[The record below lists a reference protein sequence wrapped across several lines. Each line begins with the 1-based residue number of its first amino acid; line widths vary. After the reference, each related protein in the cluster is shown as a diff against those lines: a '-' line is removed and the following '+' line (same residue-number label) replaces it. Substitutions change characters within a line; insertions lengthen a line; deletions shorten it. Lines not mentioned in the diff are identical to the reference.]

1 MSKARGAS
9 KMRKIKRAGFQNF
22 NWETG
27 QLIGRPFNN
36 KSNKGKRKPTHK
48 FTSPN
53 MVVERDGKN
62 VTVPMTVTKS
72 YQRRVFPNADGH
84 YPEGAVPAKMHEGG
98 KPGTDEARYRDI
110 MVITDTKEVKVT
122 STTRI
127 EL

>member
-9 KMRKIKRAGFQNF
+9 KMRKIKRTGVQNF
-22 NWETG
+22 NWQTG
-27 QLIGRPFNN
+27 QLIGRPFKNR
-36 KSNKGKRKPTHK
+36 SNKGKRKPSHK
-48 FTSPN
+48 FILPN

-72 YQRRVFPNADGH
+72 YQRRVFPNADGQ
-84 YPEGAVPAKMHEGG
+84 YPEGAIPAKMHVGG

-110 MVITDTKEVKVT
+110 MVITDTKGVKIT
-122 STTRI
+122 SATRI